1 MCIKRQLYH
10 RLLSYNG
17 SPLVIVHYD
26 YMVESSDPALGA
38 FMISLKSFAVLY
50 SVTVYLRYLN
60 SCILCEN

>member
-17 SPLVIVHYD
+17 SPLVIERYD

-38 FMISLKSFAVLY
+38 YMILLKSFAVLY
-50 SVTVYLRYLN
+50 SVTVYLRY
-60 SCILCEN
+60 